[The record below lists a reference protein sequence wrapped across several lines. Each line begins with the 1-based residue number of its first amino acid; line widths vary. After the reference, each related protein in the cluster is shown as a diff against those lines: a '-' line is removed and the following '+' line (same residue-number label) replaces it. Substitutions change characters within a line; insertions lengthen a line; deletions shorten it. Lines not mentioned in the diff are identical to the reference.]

1 MPDNIPIEIIEED
14 AHALVLKTRQHFI
27 QLREKAGY
35 DKAWKAAEESYF
47 NGTDDYY
54 KGQAKV
60 RIPALHQAV
69 ERIVPKMDKV
79 LFPPDGE
86 FIALSAK
93 DPDNTL
99 EQDAALAATALT
111 KQQFIEIK
119 AREKLIGVYRSLCTY
134 GTVFLKTYWNH
145 IEKEKFVRNGN
156 KREREVFTTFDNPD
170 FYSPSIWD
178 IYADPKDENL
188 EGAVIERIMMD
199 YSDLL
204 KLRVR
209 KEDDEEV
216 GIYKN
221 VDKIKGMFFKREGD
235 DDKQVSEE
243 IRGLGGH
250 EYGPHENKVQLF
262 EYWGP
267 VPKYFFTHSYKDKE
281 SLETVDNCLIVIAS
295 TADSNSNTNG
305 NAVCLRISEC
315 PFDYNEKPYLRGR
328 YIKVDGRL
336 YGLGVMSVSI
346 SLEAELNTIRNQ
358 LMDMRT
364 FMLKNKWLRDKNSEI
379 SDWQLQDLSNLVIDT
394 NDMQGLKALVPPDF
408 SGSALANEGV
418 IKQDIYDA
426 TGATP
431 LLSGTPSGGSLDRT
445 AAGIATVV
453 SGGLERFEL
462 VITLFSEEILKRLVE
477 RNWQLNQQ
485 FLPEGRDIRL
495 TGKPIVKVVPEEI
508 PFNFELNFLGTR
520 EIGEKEFKI
529 NALNILLQNL
539 APYIP
544 LGLDPI
550 PVVLKFFK
558 LTGMGELEKEV
569 DMRPNT
575 QLENT
580 PEGELQLLQ
589 MGRKVKIDLNDD
601 HDSYIAAYITLL
613 KQPKLPDN
621 VVANT
626 KEALGQRIM
635 AKKMLSEIQRQLITP
650 KVPEQESEETG
661 ENAY

>member
-1 MPDNIPIEIIEED
+1 MPDNIPIAIIEED
-14 AHALVLKTRQHFI
+14 AHSLVLQTRNHFL
-27 QLREKAGY
+27 QLREKAGL
-35 DKAWKAAEESYF
+35 DKAWRSAEESYF

-93 DPDNTL
+93 DPDNEL
-99 EQDAALAATALT
+99 EADAASAATALI
-111 KQQFIEIK
+111 KQQFIEIH
-119 AREKLIGVYRSLCTY
+119 AREKLIGIYRSLSTY
-134 GTVFLKTYWNH
+134 GTVFIKTYWNH
-145 IEKEKFVRNGN
+145 IEKEKFVRKDD
-156 KREREVFTTFDNPD
+156 KREREVFTTFDDPD

-178 IYADPKDENL
+178 IFADPKDENL

-199 YSDLL
+199 YSDLY
-204 KLRVR
+204 KLRKH
-209 KEDDEEV
+209 KEDGEEV
-216 GIYKN
+216 GIYN
-221 VDKIKGMFFKREGD
+221 NIDEIKGMFFKREAD
-235 DDKQVSEE
+235 DDKQLSDE
-243 IRGLGGH
+243 IRGVGGH

-267 VPKYFFTHSYKDKE
+267 IPKYFLTQSWKDKE

-295 TADSNSNTNG
+295 TVDSNSNTNG
-305 NAVCLRISEC
+305 NAVCLRIAEC
-315 PFDYNEKPYLRGR
+315 PFDHNEKPYLRGR

-346 SLEAELNTIRNQ
+346 SLEAELNTLRNQ

-394 NDMQGLKALVPPDF
+394 NDMAGLKALLPPDF
-408 SGSALANEGV
+408 SGSALASENV

-431 LLSGTPSGGSLDRT
+431 LLSGTPSGSSLDRT

-477 RNWQLNQQ
+477 RFWQLNQQ
-485 FLPEGRDIRL
+485 FLPEGRDVRL
-495 TGKPIVKVVPEEI
+495 IGRPLIQVIPEEI

-569 DMRPNT
+569 DMRPNS

-589 MGRKVKIDLNDD
+589 MGRKVRIDLNDD
-601 HDSYIAAYITLL
+601 HDKYIAAYITLL
-613 KQPKLPDN
+613 KQPNLPDN
-621 VVANT
+621 VVSNT
-626 KEALGQRIM
+626 KEALGQRVM
-635 AKKMLSEIQRQLITP
+635 AKKMLSEIQRQLGTAQVQTEP
-650 KVPEQESEETG
+650 TEETG
-661 ENAY
+661 ETTY